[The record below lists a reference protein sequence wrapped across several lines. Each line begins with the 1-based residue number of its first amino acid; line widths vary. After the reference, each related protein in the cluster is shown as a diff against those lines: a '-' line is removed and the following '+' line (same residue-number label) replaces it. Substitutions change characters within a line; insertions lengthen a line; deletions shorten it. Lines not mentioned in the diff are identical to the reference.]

1 MRWHDVRSGLHG
13 VVVPLAPIIRFFGN
27 YRISPAG
34 FPTPDLMSGCTWQP
48 VPPPAPRSMNLGSW
62 VKHASE
68 MDEMGNMNGE
78 EALPAIQTRHFRRQ
92 CIRSVPDLAV
102 SAHVRRPHRY
112 TTDGTEC
119 TQPRLLERQL
129 WKELLVI
136 CSCSSRYCAVL
147 PALNVETHGILD
159 SACCTGATC

>member
-1 MRWHDVRSGLHG
+1 
-13 VVVPLAPIIRFFGN
+13 
-27 YRISPAG
+27 
-34 FPTPDLMSGCTWQP
+34 
-48 VPPPAPRSMNLGSW
+48 MNLGSW

-78 EALPAIQTRHFRRQ
+78 EALPAIVSVRTFVTIVQTRHFRRQ
-92 CIRSVPDLAV
+92 CIRSVPDLAA

-119 TQPRLLERQL
+119 TQPRFLERQL

-136 CSCSSRYCAVL
+136 CSCSSRYFVEGGAVL
-147 PALNVETHGILD
+147 PALNGDPWDLRFRVLYGSHMLRKCARANLHAVLCEDDEELPV
-159 SACCTGATC
+159 